1 MTRAVQPREFHL
13 LAISTKLIRAMKS
26 VLRVK
31 TVTLLE
37 TRDTA
42 SVFTGIRLT
51 RYGTIA
57 DVKNILDIENA
68 PGQ

>member
-1 MTRAVQPREFHL
+1 MARAVQPREFHL
-13 LAISTKLIRAMKS
+13 IATSTKLIRAMKS

-31 TVTLLE
+31 TVTLLK

-57 DVKNILDIENA
+57 DVKNILDIENS

>member
-1 MTRAVQPREFHL
+1 
-13 LAISTKLIRAMKS
+13 MKS